1 MRLADARFQQVQVL
15 NTPGSGKDLAEG
27 TGVHCEMGSE
37 GSCFWYSFLRCGKQI
52 ILLFFM
58 LKNGL
63 ANEQEHIADEA
74 LLFSFSQWG

>member
-58 LKNGL
+58 HIICKIPYFYITLL
-63 ANEQEHIADEA
+63 AFTYTMRIKQ
-74 LLFSFSQWG
+74 